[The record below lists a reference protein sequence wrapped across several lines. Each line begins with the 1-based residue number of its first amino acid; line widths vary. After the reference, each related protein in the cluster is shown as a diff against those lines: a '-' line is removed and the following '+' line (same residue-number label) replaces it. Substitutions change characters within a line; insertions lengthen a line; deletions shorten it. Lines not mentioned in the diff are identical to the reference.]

1 MAYRKSSA
9 IGDLHGRVE
18 NMVFRTRNGKNIAYA
33 RPLNQKVSKSSKA
46 VTARK
51 SFGFANTFSSAIN
64 SAPALQTVWSVA
76 KVRGSN
82 AYQRMVSMNT
92 RLACNG
98 SLTTSNV
105 ITPPGQFL
113 KLNSAVL
120 ENENIRLSFLCPE
133 CAYLTFPARLFVYLL
148 FVNSDSGIAPMEVVL
163 PQAEPDGNYE
173 IDVVP
178 DKETVKLLAADPE
191 PVVYAAV
198 VGGTVYKR
206 KVYWTSTA
214 ALGI

>member
-1 MAYRKSSA
+1 M
-9 IGDLHGRVE
+9 
-18 NMVFRTRNGKNIAYA
+18 
-33 RPLNQKVSKSSKA
+33 
-46 VTARK
+46 
-51 SFGFANTFSSAIN
+51 
-64 SAPALQTVWSVA
+64 
-76 KVRGSN
+76 
-82 AYQRMVSMNT
+82 
-92 RLACNG
+92 
-98 SLTTSNV
+98 
-105 ITPPGQFL
+105 
-113 KLNSAVL
+113 
-120 ENENIRLSFLCPE
+120 
-133 CAYLTFPARLFVYLL
+133 YLL

-163 PQAEPDGNYE
+163 PQAEPNGNYE

>member
-18 NMVFRTRNGKNIAYA
+18 NMVFRTRNKKNIAYA
-33 RPLNQKVSKSSKA
+33 RPLNQKVSKSKKA
-46 VTARK
+46 VTARNN
-51 SFGFANTFSSAIN
+51 FGAANTFSSAIN

-92 RLACNG
+92 RLARNG
-98 SLTTSNV
+98 SLTASNV
-105 ITPPGQFL
+105 ITPPGQFF

-133 CAYLTFPARLFVYLL
+133 CAHLTFPAHLFVYLL
-148 FVNSDSGIAPMEVVL
+148 FVNSDGGIVPMEILL
-163 PQAEPDGNYE
+163 PEPEPEGIYE

-178 DKETVKLLAADPE
+178 DVETKRLLVKDPS
-191 PVVYAAV
+191 PIVYVAIA
-198 VGGTVYKR
+198 GGTSYKK

-214 ALGI
+214 AAAL